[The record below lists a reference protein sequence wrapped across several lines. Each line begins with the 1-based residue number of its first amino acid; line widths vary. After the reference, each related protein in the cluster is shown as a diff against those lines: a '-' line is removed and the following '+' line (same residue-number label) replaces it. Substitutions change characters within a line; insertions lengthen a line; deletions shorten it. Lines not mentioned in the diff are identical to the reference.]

1 MAHQV
6 IRNALV
12 YFSPTGAT
20 RTVAKSIA
28 QGLAINPREFDQ
40 TLPADREKKIALED
54 AEFVLLAFPVYGGR
68 LPPVAREIVS
78 QLPKGKRPA
87 AAVVVFGNVGPG
99 DALAELYDLCVS
111 RDFEVKAAGAFIGE
125 HSYSSV
131 LGRNRPDDADRE
143 RARVFG
149 VGIRQT
155 LFSNSVIHRE
165 TISKTPPATYRAYQP
180 KQSLAFM
187 LKPRSCEVC
196 RFCIHSC
203 PVGAFIGGDPK
214 RIDLER
220 CIGCAACIKLCP
232 HKARKFED
240 DDFLDD
246 VAIMVANHSE
256 AKEPVLFL
264 PPNLPEY
271 MGGIG

>member
-54 AEFVLLAFPVYGGR
+54 AEFILLAFPVYGGR
-68 LPPVAREIVS
+68 LPPLAKDVFT
-78 QLPKGKRPA
+78 QLPRGKRPA

-99 DALAELYDLCVS
+99 DALVELYDLCAA
-111 RDFEVKAAGAFIGE
+111 RDFEIKAAGAFVGE

-155 LFSNSVIHRE
+155 LFGNSVIHRDVVA
-165 TISKTPPATYRAYQP
+165 KGPPSVEYRPQEPRQAL
-180 KQSLAFM
+180 SFM
-187 LKPRSCEVC
+187 LKPRSCEAC
-196 RFCIHSC
+196 RLCIHSC
-203 PVGAFIGGDPK
+203 PVGAFVGGDPK
-214 RIDLER
+214 KIDLDK

-232 HKARKFED
+232 HKARYFGDED
-240 DDFLDD
+240 FMDD
-246 VAIMVANHSE
+246 VAVMVANNSE
-256 AKEPVLFL
+256 AKQPQVYL

-271 MGGIG
+271 LG

>member
-20 RTVAKSIA
+20 RAIAKSIA

-40 TLPADREKKIALED
+40 TLPADREKKIALEE
-54 AEFVLLAFPVYGGR
+54 AEFILLAFPVYGGR
-68 LPPVAREIVS
+68 LPALAKDVFA
-78 QLPKGKRPA
+78 QLPRGKRPA

-99 DALAELYDLCVS
+99 DALVELYDLCAA
-111 RDFEVKAAGAFIGE
+111 RDFEIKAAGAFIGE
-125 HSYSSV
+125 HSYSTV
-131 LGRNRPDDADRE
+131 LGRNRPNDADRE

-155 LFSNSVIHRE
+155 LFGNSVIARE
-165 TISKTPPATYRAYQP
+165 AIAKGPVAPYRPYQSKQTL
-180 KQSLAFM
+180 SFV
-187 LKPRSCEVC
+187 LKPRSCEACRVC
-196 RFCIHSC
+196 VHAC
-203 PVGAFIGGDPK
+203 PVGAFVGGDPK
-214 RIDLER
+214 KIDVDR

-232 HKARKFED
+232 QKARKFED

-246 VAIMVANHSE
+246 VALMVANHSE
-256 AKEPVLFL
+256 AKQPVVYL

-271 MGGIG
+271 LG

>member
-20 RTVAKSIA
+20 KAIAKSIA

-40 TLPADREKKIALED
+40 TLPADREKKILLED
-54 AEFVLLAFPVYGGR
+54 AEFILLAFPVYGGR
-68 LPPVAREIVS
+68 LPSLAKDVFA
-78 QLPKGKRPA
+78 QLPRGRRPA
-87 AAVVVFGNVGPG
+87 AAVVVYGNVGPG
-99 DALAELYDLCVS
+99 EALVELFDLCAA
-111 RDFEVKAAGAFIGE
+111 RDFEIKAAGAFVGE
-125 HSYSSV
+125 HSYSNV
-131 LGRNRPDDADRE
+131 LGRNRPDDADKE

-155 LFSNSVIHRE
+155 LFGNAVIGRE
-165 TISKTPPATYRAYQP
+165 AVAKAHAISWKPAEPQQART
-180 KQSLAFM
+180 FM
-187 LKPRSCEVC
+187 LKPRSCEAC

-214 RIDLER
+214 RIDQEK

-232 HKARKFED
+232 HKARTFGDED
-240 DDFLDD
+240 FMDD
-246 VAIMVANHSE
+246 VAVMVANNSE
-256 AKEPVLFL
+256 AKQPLVFL

-271 MGGIG
+271 MG

>member
-20 RTVAKSIA
+20 RAIAKSIA

-40 TLPADREKKIALED
+40 TLPSDRERKIALED

-68 LPPVAREIVS
+68 LPPLARDVVL

-99 DALAELYDLCVS
+99 DALPELYDLCAS
-111 RDFEVKAAGAFIGE
+111 RDFEIKAAGAFVGE

-131 LGRNRPDDADRE
+131 LGRGRPNDADRE

-155 LFSNSVIHRE
+155 LFNNAVIPRE
-165 TISKTPPATYRAYQP
+165 AVAKGPAAPYRPHDP
-180 KQSLAFM
+180 KQPLHFT

-196 RFCIHSC
+196 RICIHSC
-203 PVGAFIGGDPK
+203 PVGAFVGGDPK
-214 RIDLER
+214 KIDLEK

-246 VAIMVANHSE
+246 VAVMVANHSE
-256 AKEPVLFL
+256 AKAPMIFL

-271 MGGIG
+271 LG

>member
-12 YFSPTGAT
+12 YFSPTGGT
-20 RTVAKSIA
+20 RAVAKSVA

-40 TLPADREKKIALED
+40 TLPADREKKILLED

-68 LPPVAREIVS
+68 LPSLARDVIA
-78 QLPKGKRPA
+78 QLPRGKRPA
-87 AAVVVFGNVGPG
+87 AAVVVYGNVGPG
-99 DALAELYDLCVS
+99 DALVELYDLCIG
-111 RDFEVKAAGAFIGE
+111 RDFEIKAAGAFVGE

-155 LFSNSVIHRE
+155 LFGNSVIPRE
-165 TISKTPPATYRAYQP
+165 AIAKGPVQPYRVQEPRQA
-180 KQSLAFM
+180 LTFM

-196 RFCIHSC
+196 RLCIHSC

-214 RIDLER
+214 KIDLDK

-232 HKARKFED
+232 HKARRFGD
-240 DDFLDD
+240 DDFLDE
-246 VAIMVANHSE
+246 VALMVANHSD
-256 AKEPVLFL
+256 AKAPAVYL

-271 MGGIG
+271 LG